1 MTMKNEQNKSSTQPE
16 NRSNWRS
23 RKVAIV
29 GAGDV
34 GATFAYAMAQ
44 NGAADEICLI
54 DLNEELCKGQVFDLA
69 HGLPYYPTINIC
81 VGSEKDYA
89 DADVIVITAGAAQK
103 KGQTRLD
110 LLKKNSAI
118 IEGIVDDITIQNSE
132 ATIIVVTN
140 PVDVLT
146 KIALERSGWDR
157 SKVIGSGTVLDSSR
171 FKYFLSEFFN
181 VYVGSVHAYIL
192 GEHGDSEFAAWSMA
206 NISGVQLDEYS
217 DQLGIKNWH
226 EKKQDIEQEVR
237 DSAYHIID
245 YKGAT
250 NFGVGLAL
258 VQIVRAILNNQR
270 RILTVSYHLQ
280 GEYGIDGA
288 CLGIPCLISQ
298 NGAESI
304 VSTELTLDEKDKLIK
319 SANILKEEYADLM
332 S

>member
-1 MTMKNEQNKSSTQPE
+1 MKKQEDRIHQKGGSA
-16 NRSNWRS
+16 WKS

-29 GAGDV
+29 GAGAV

-54 DLNEELCKGQVFDLA
+54 DLNNELCKGQVLDLS
-69 HGLPYYPTINIC
+69 HGLPFYPTINIYA
-81 VGSEKDYA
+81 GSEKDYA

-103 KGQTRLD
+103 KGETRLD

-118 IEGIVDDITIQNSE
+118 IEGIVDQITAQDSK
-132 ATIIVVTN
+132 ATIVVVTN
-140 PVDVLT
+140 PVDILT

-157 SKVIGSGTVLDSSR
+157 SRVIGSGTVLDSSR
-171 FKYFLSEFFN
+171 FKYLLSEFFN
-181 VYVGSVHAYIL
+181 VYVGSIHAYIL

-217 DQLGIKNWH
+217 KQLGIDNWP
-226 EKKQDIEQEVR
+226 EKKKEIELEVR

-258 VQIVRAILNNQR
+258 VQIVGAILKNQR
-270 RILTVSYHLQ
+270 RVLTVSYHLE
-280 GEYGIDGA
+280 GEYGISDI
-288 CLGIPCLISQ
+288 CLATPCLISQ
-298 NGAESI
+298 NGVASI
-304 VSTELTLDEKDKLIK
+304 IGTELTKEEQEKLVN
-319 SANILKEEYADLM
+319 SANILKREYSELKR
-332 S
+332 